1 MKVRVY
7 GALLVFFLLI
17 APPAFSQDT
26 EGEDSS
32 SDEQNIFLIPIL
44 EAVFSNNLHWSP
56 NWPSD
61 IPPDGFSLP
70 RGNPLPEVL
79 ELSNGNETFTLR
91 RDNEGRLLEFP
102 FFYDDGYAQIK
113 LEYSLSGALQKMN
126 ISFKKF
132 QVTDEEPQQD
142 EESQNDEETWDVA
155 FPPNFLPYSE
165 LSLGGSF
172 PVISVS
178 KTKPDSTD
186 SQDSSNDSNFF
197 VFVFESPLFLTETW
211 YDSDGNMLVF
221 CKANVNVEKGAWRIR
236 SLQIHGESGVRIEDR
251 FFDSFGN
258 ITEVRC
264 YSDSIED
271 RRVIAQYRESMPI
284 FLRRDDFI
292 YDLQWDARGILTII
306 KAWDETGGFD
316 TEYRYRYDMDILGIW
331 VRREE
336 AAYRTQFGLLTPQP
350 VYSRGVWTRRIEY
363 FQTGDGE

>member
-1 MKVRVY
+1 MRRTCIT
-7 GALLVFFLLI
+7 LLVLFLLTVI
-17 APPAFSQDT
+17 PAFSQET
-26 EGEDSS
+26 EGEDGQ
-32 SDEQNIFLIPIL
+32 SDDRNFFLIPVL
-44 EAVFSNNLHWSP
+44 ETIFSGNLRWSP

-61 IPPDGFSLP
+61 VPPDGFSLP

-79 ELSNGNETFTLR
+79 ELSNGNDTFTLKR
-91 RDNEGRLLEFP
+91 GSEGRLLEFP

-132 QVTDEEPQQD
+132 QVTE
-142 EESQNDEETWDVA
+142 EESQQEDESQNEEETWLVT

-178 KTKPDSTD
+178 SASLNSTADSD
-186 SQDSSNDSNFF
+186 FF
-197 VFVFESPLFLTETW
+197 VFIFESPLFLTETW

-221 CKANVNVEKGAWRIR
+221 CKASVDVENAAWRIR

-258 ITEVRC
+258 ITELRF
-264 YSDSIED
+264 YSGGSED
-271 RRVIAQYRESMPI
+271 RKVLALYRDSMPVYWR
-284 FLRRDDFI
+284 LDGSI

-306 KAWDETGGFD
+306 KAWDETGAFD
-316 TEYRYRYDMDILGIW
+316 TEYRYRYDMDGGVW

-336 AAYRTQFGLLTPQP
+336 AAYRTQFDLLTPQP
-350 VYSRGVWTRRIEY
+350 VYSRGIWTRRLEF